1 MAKKNADVIRK
12 ETVLVEFE
20 DGVAWVFMNRPEK
33 RNAMSPQLN
42 RDMME
47 VVDQLEDDDRCGVL
61 VLTGAGESFAAG
73 MDLKEYFRELDGK
86 PRSATIRTRRVAYD
100 WQWHRLMFYEKP
112 TIAMVNGWCFGGA
125 FSPLVGCDLAIAA
138 DEAQFGLSEI
148 NWGILPAGNVT
159 KAVAMTM
166 NWRQSLYYIMT
177 GLPFGG
183 QQAAAMGLVNES
195 VPRARLRQRTRELC
209 DVLLAKDPDVL
220 KAAKDCFKRV
230 RDMPLDAAE
239 DYITAKLEQMFHIN
253 GMQARNEGMT
263 QFLTDKKIR
272 PGLETATFTRARGK
286 GAKITAKTK
295 P

>member
-1 MAKKNADVIRK
+1 MTAAAKGQTIKKDN
-12 ETVLVEFE
+12 VLVEFE
-20 DGVAWVFMNRPEK
+20 DGVAWVFMNRPAK
-33 RNAMSPQLN
+33 RNAMSPALN
-42 RDMME
+42 RDMLE
-47 VVDQLEDDDRCGVL
+47 VIDALEGDDRCKVL

-86 PRSATIRTRRVAYD
+86 GRYATIKSRRTAYD
-100 WQWHRLMFYEKP
+100 WQWHRLMFFEKP

-166 NWRQSLYYIMT
+166 NWRDGLYYTMT

-183 QQAAAMGLVNES
+183 QKAAQMGLVNES
-195 VPRARLRQRTRELC
+195 VPRAQLRARVRELC
-209 DVLLAKDPDVL
+209 DVLLAKDQGVL

-230 RDMPLDAAE
+230 RDLPLDVSE
-239 DYITAKLEQMFHIN
+239 DYITSKLEQMFHIN
-253 GMQARNEGMT
+253 GMEARNEGIKA
-263 QFLTDKKIR
+263 FLDDKAFK
-272 PGLETATFTRARGK
+272 PGLGSQPRTKAAK
-286 GAKITAKTK
+286 G
-295 P
+295 

>member
-1 MAKKNADVIRK
+1 MAADDKDSIRK
-12 ETVLVEFE
+12 ETVYVEFE

-33 RNAMSPQLN
+33 KNAMSPQLN
-42 RDMME
+42 RDMLE
-47 VVDQLEDDDRCGVL
+47 VIDALEVDDRCQVL

-86 PRSATIRTRRVAYD
+86 GRQATIRSRRVAYD

-148 NWGILPAGNVT
+148 NWGIIPAGNVT
-159 KAVAMTM
+159 KAVALTM

-177 GLPFGG
+177 GLPFDGKK
-183 QQAAAMGLVNES
+183 AAEMGLVNES
-195 VPRARLRQRTRELC
+195 VPRDQLRARTRQLC
-209 DVLLAKDPDVL
+209 DLLLSKDPDVL

-230 RDMPLDAAE
+230 RDMPLDTSE
-239 DYITAKLEQMFHIN
+239 DYITSKLEQMFHIN
-253 GMQARNEGMT
+253 GMQARNEGMQ
-263 QFLTDKKIR
+263 QFLGDKSVR
-272 PGLETATFTRARGK
+272 PGLETAKFSKAGK
-286 GAKITAKTK
+286 AK
-295 P
+295 

>member
-1 MAKKNADVIRK
+1 MAKAGQDVIEK
-12 ETVLVEFE
+12 ETVRVEFD

-42 RDMME
+42 REMLE
-47 VVDQLEDDDRCGVL
+47 VIDALEVDDRCGVL

-86 PRSATIRTRRVAYD
+86 PRSATIRSRRTAYT
-100 WQWHRLMFYEKP
+100 WQWRRLMFFEKP

-159 KAVAMTM
+159 KAVALTM

-177 GLPFGG
+177 GLPFDGKK
-183 QQAAAMGLVNES
+183 AAEMGLVNES
-195 VPRARLRQRTRELC
+195 VPLDQLRKRTRALA
-209 DVLLAKDPDVL
+209 DVLLSKDPDVL

-230 RDMPLDAAE
+230 RDMPLDTSE
-239 DYITAKLEQMFHIN
+239 DYITSKLEQMFHIN
-253 GMQARNEGMT
+253 GMTARNEGMK
-263 QFLTDKKIR
+263 QFLEDKTVK
-272 PGLETATFTRARGK
+272 PGIGSAKFTRAK
-286 GAKITAKTK
+286 GGAATK
-295 P
+295 A

>member
-1 MAKKNADVIRK
+1 MASEENVIRK
-12 ETVLVEFE
+12 ETVYVEFE
-20 DGVAWVFMNRPEK
+20 DGVAWVFMNRPAK
-33 RNAMSPQLN
+33 RNAMSPQMN
-42 RDMME
+42 REMLE
-47 VVDQLEDDDRCGVL
+47 VIDALEVDDRCQVL

-86 PRSATIRTRRVAYD
+86 GRSATIRSRRTAYD

-177 GLPFGG
+177 GLPFDGKK
-183 QQAAAMGLVNES
+183 AAEVGLANES
-195 VPRARLRQRTRELC
+195 VPRDQLRKRTRELC
-209 DVLLAKDPDVL
+209 DVLRSKDPDVL
-220 KAAKDCFKRV
+220 RSAKDCFERL
-230 RDMPLDAAE
+230 RDMPLDASE
-239 DYITAKLEQMFHIN
+239 DYITSKLEQLFHIN
-253 GMQARNEGMT
+253 GMQARNEGMK
-263 QFLTDKKIR
+263 QFLEDKTVK
-272 PGLETATFTRARGK
+272 PGLGTATFSK
-286 GAKITAKTK
+286 AKPKA
-295 P
+295 

>member
-1 MAKKNADVIRK
+1 MATAKKDVIER
-12 ETVLVEFE
+12 ENARVEFE
-20 DGVAWVFMNRPEK
+20 DGVAWLYMNRPK
-33 RNAMSPQLN
+33 KLNAMSPALN

-47 VVDQLEDDDRCGVL
+47 LVDLLEGDDRCGVL

-86 PRSATIRTRRVAYD
+86 GRHATIKTRRVAYD

-166 NWRQSLYYIMT
+166 NWRQGLYYIMT
-177 GLPFGG
+177 GATFDGKK
-183 QQAAAMGLVNES
+183 AAELGLVNES
-195 VPRARLRQRTRELC
+195 VPLAQLKKRTREVA
-209 DVLLAKDPDVL
+209 DTLLGKDPDVL

-230 RDMPLDAAE
+230 RDLPLDVSE
-239 DYITAKLEQMFHIN
+239 DFITAKLEQMFHIN
-253 GMQARNEGMT
+253 GMQARNEGMR
-263 QFLTDKKIR
+263 QFLEDKTVK
-272 PGLETATFTRARGK
+272 PGLAVAKFTKARGK
-286 GAKITAKTK
+286 AKAKA
-295 P
+295 

>member
-1 MAKKNADVIRK
+1 MAAKKDKIERENAWVEFDDGVAWLYMNRPAKKNA
-12 ETVLVEFE
+12 
-20 DGVAWVFMNRPEK
+20 
-33 RNAMSPQLN
+33 MSPALN

-47 VVDQLEDDDRCGVL
+47 LVDLIEGDDRAGVV

-86 PRSATIRTRRVAYD
+86 GRYATIATRRIAYD
-100 WQWHRLMFYEKP
+100 WQWHRLMWFEKP

-166 NWRQSLYYIMT
+166 NWRQGLYYIMT
-177 GLPFGG
+177 GAVFDGKK
-183 QQAAAMGLVNES
+183 AADLGLVNES
-195 VPRARLRQRTRELC
+195 VPLKQLKKRTREVA
-209 DVLLAKDPDVL
+209 DVLLSKDPDVV

-230 RDMPLDAAE
+230 RDLPLDVSE
-239 DYITAKLEQMFHIN
+239 DYITSKLEQMFHIN
-253 GMQARNEGMT
+253 GMQARNEGMK
-263 QFLTDKKIR
+263 QFLDDKKIR
-272 PGLETATFTRARGK
+272 PGLDVAKFSKAK
-286 GAKITAKTK
+286 GGKTK
-295 P
+295 A

>member
-1 MAKKNADVIRK
+1 MAGKRKDVIRK
-12 ETVLVEFE
+12 ETVTVEFE

-33 RNAMSPQLN
+33 RNAMSPTLN
-42 RDMME
+42 REMLETVDELE
-47 VVDQLEDDDRCGVL
+47 VDDRCRVL

-86 PRSATIRTRRVAYD
+86 PRSATIRTRRTAYE

-125 FSPLVGCDLAIAA
+125 FSPMVACDIAIAA

-159 KAVAMTM
+159 KAVSLTM
-166 NWRQSLYYIMT
+166 NWRDGLYYVMT
-177 GLPFGG
+177 GLPFDG
-183 QQAAAMGLVNES
+183 QKAAKMGLVNES
-195 VPRARLRQRTRELC
+195 VPRALLRQRVRELC
-209 DVLLAKDPDVL
+209 DILLAKDPDVL

-230 RDMPLDAAE
+230 NDLPLDVSE
-239 DYITAKLEQMFHIN
+239 DYITSKLEQMFHIN
-253 GMQARNEGMT
+253 GMAARNEGMT

-272 PGLETATFTRARGK
+272 PGLETAKFS
-286 GAKITAKTK
+286 TAKGK
-295 P
+295 A

>member
-1 MAKKNADVIRK
+1 MTAAAKGQTIKKDN
-12 ETVLVEFE
+12 VLVEFE
-20 DGVAWVFMNRPEK
+20 DGVAWVFMNRPAK
-33 RNAMSPQLN
+33 RNAMSPALN
-42 RDMME
+42 RDMLE
-47 VVDQLEDDDRCGVL
+47 VIDALEGDDRCKVL

-86 PRSATIRTRRVAYD
+86 GRYATIKSRRTAYS
-100 WQWHRLMFYEKP
+100 WQWRRLMFFEKP

-166 NWRQSLYYIMT
+166 NWRDGLYYVMT

-183 QQAAAMGLVNES
+183 QKAAQMGLVNES
-195 VPRARLRQRTRELC
+195 VPRAQLRARVRELA
-209 DVLLAKDPDVL
+209 DILMAKDPGVL

-230 RDMPLDAAE
+230 RDLPLDVSE

-253 GMQARNEGMT
+253 GMDARNEGIKA
-263 QFLTDKKIR
+263 FLDDKTFK
-272 PGLETATFTRARGK
+272 PGLGGQPKKKAAKK
-286 GAKITAKTK
+286 G
-295 P
+295 

>member
-1 MAKKNADVIRK
+1 MTAAAKGQTIKKDN
-12 ETVLVEFE
+12 VLVEFD
-20 DGVAWVFMNRPEK
+20 DGVAWVFMNRPAK
-33 RNAMSPQLN
+33 RNAMSPALN
-42 RDMME
+42 RDMLE
-47 VVDQLEDDDRCGVL
+47 VIDALEGDDRCKVL

-86 PRSATIRTRRVAYD
+86 GRYATIKSRRTAYD
-100 WQWHRLMFYEKP
+100 WQWHRLMFFEKP

-166 NWRQSLYYIMT
+166 NWRDGLYYTMT

-183 QQAAAMGLVNES
+183 QKAAQMGLVNES
-195 VPRARLRQRTRELC
+195 VPRAQLRARVRELC
-209 DVLLAKDPDVL
+209 DVLLAKDQGVL

-230 RDMPLDAAE
+230 RDLPLDVSE
-239 DYITAKLEQMFHIN
+239 DYITSKLEQMFHIN
-253 GMQARNEGMT
+253 GMEARNEGIKA
-263 QFLTDKKIR
+263 FLDDKAFK
-272 PGLETATFTRARGK
+272 PGLGSQPRTKAAK
-286 GAKITAKTK
+286 G
-295 P
+295 

>member
-1 MAKKNADVIRK
+1 MATKGKDVIRK

-20 DGVAWVFMNRPEK
+20 DGVAWVTMNRPEK
-33 RNAMSPQLN
+33 RNAMSPKLN
-42 RDMME
+42 REMLE
-47 VVDQLEDDDRCGVL
+47 VVDALEIDDRCQVL

-73 MDLKEYFRELDGK
+73 MDLKEYFKELDGK
-86 PRSATIRTRRVAYD
+86 GRSATIRSRRTAYD

-159 KAVAMTM
+159 KAVSLTM
-166 NWRQSLYYIMT
+166 NWRDGLYYTMT

-183 QQAAAMGLVNES
+183 QKAAQMGLVNES
-195 VPRARLRQRTRELC
+195 VPRAGLKARVRTLC
-209 DVLLAKDPDVL
+209 DLLMAKDPDVL

-230 RDMPLDAAE
+230 RDLPLDVSE
-239 DYITAKLEQMFHIN
+239 DYITSKLEQMFHIN
-253 GMQARNEGMT
+253 GMRARNEGMK
-263 QFLTDKKIR
+263 QFLEDKNLK
-272 PGLETATFTRARGK
+272 PGLETAKFTSVRSK
-286 GAKITAKTK
+286 G
-295 P
+295 